1 MFCFGLFAFCHIE
14 FEWKTPTDV
23 AGIKQR
29 WNSVPPDVDC
39 VTYVLPAAV
48 WKDFKY
54 VSSAAMFIL
63 VMLLAT
69 PFSANSTQSYQP
81 YVFF

>member
-1 MFCFGLFAFCHIE
+1 M
-14 FEWKTPTDV
+14 PTDV

-48 WKDFKY
+48 WKDFKH
-54 VSSAAMFIL
+54 VSSAAVVIL
-63 VMLLAT
+63 AMLLAT
-69 PFSANSTQSYQP
+69 PFSANSTQSYLP